1 MNGGMLS
8 EIIYWIK
15 KIKQNDKGKALFISV
30 KMCESNDLMPFLL
43 IIVTTTSL
51 IWLMDRLTL
60 WALTNFCFVKFENV
74 FVSLIYVRI
83 RF

>member
-30 KMCESNDLMPFLL
+30 KMCESNDLMPF
-43 IIVTTTSL
+43 
-51 IWLMDRLTL
+51 
-60 WALTNFCFVKFENV
+60 C
-74 FVSLIYVRI
+74 
-83 RF
+83 